1 MRKIFFTLFLILI
14 FQSFS
19 FSQILI
25 SLKESAEVNTEYIYL
40 KDIAK
45 ICAYQPFKEKLENLK
60 IYRAAPPGNS
70 CILNW
75 QFIKGK
81 ICKDFKEI
89 VLAGAKNVRVRTKA
103 KILTGEEIT
112 KKLFEKIN
120 FQNENMKIEVLTPPK
135 DLILKDAPFTINFNF
150 ENLKKGFNSI
160 PVEIQQQGKIVKR
173 LRINLKVR
181 VFREVF
187 VANKNIKKGEKISE
201 NLKKELREVT
211 NIPDVAEETDMNN
224 KVAAH
229 FLKEGKIISKNDL
242 EEEPAILKNS
252 PVEIVLKEG
261 AIFITTSGIALN
273 SGKIGE
279 KIQVLTLINKK
290 IFSAK
295 VLDKNKVEIIN

>member
-45 ICAYQPFKEKLENLK
+45 IYAYQPFKEKLENLK

-89 VLAGAKNVRVRTKA
+89 VLLGAKNVRVRTKA

-160 PVEIQQQGKIVKR
+160 PVEIEQEGKIVKR

-279 KIQVLTLINKK
+279 KIQVLAFINKK